1 MKLSSNRSI
10 VNCGL
15 TSAHDTYI
23 QSSRSIK
30 LLEGKIEYLIGQNN
44 VMRELLGMPPLDE
57 DEMFLALSETEHAHK
72 VKNPF
77 MRVMKQPYKLK
88 K

>member
-1 MKLSSNRSI
+1 MTKNLNLSSNRSI

-15 TSAHDTYI
+15 TSAHDTCI

-57 DEMFLALSETEHAHK
+57 DEMFLNVLSTENIGHRTR
-72 VKNPF
+72 NPF
-77 MRVMKQPYKLK
+77 MRICK
-88 K
+88 